1 MRILL
6 YFGMLVYFHFQD
18 IREGKLL
25 TLRGRSF
32 QIRIV
37 AKRNEFWY
45 ICVLAVIGGILFAV
59 LKLSRVCCCV
69 GRRSIRYFGESE

>member
-1 MRILL
+1 MKD
-6 YFGMLVYFHFQD
+6 V
-18 IREGKLL
+18 REGRLL
-25 TLRGRSF
+25 TVRGRSF

-37 AKRNEFWY
+37 AGKNVFWY

-59 LKLSRVCCCV
+59 LRLYRVCRCV

>member
-1 MRILL
+1 
-6 YFGMLVYFHFQD
+6 
-18 IREGKLL
+18 L

-59 LKLSRVCCCV
+59 LAGCPVFVVVWVGGRLDISERVSDSLYKV
-69 GRRSIRYFGESE
+69 H